1 MIFFDDDL
9 SNIRSVQQ
17 LGVHCHY
24 VPDGLSYSEF
34 LKAIDEF
41 QSK

>member
-9 SNIRSVQQ
+9 TNIRSVQQ
-17 LGVHCHY
+17 LGVHCHF

-34 LKAIDEF
+34 IKALNKYQVI
-41 QSK
+41 